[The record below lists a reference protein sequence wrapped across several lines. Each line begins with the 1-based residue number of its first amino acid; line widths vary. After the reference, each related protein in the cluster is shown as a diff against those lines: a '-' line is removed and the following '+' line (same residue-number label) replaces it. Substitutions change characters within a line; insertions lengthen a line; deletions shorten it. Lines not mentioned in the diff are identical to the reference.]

1 MLTDVRVWITIE
13 EVLAYQ
19 GHIDLQGT
27 KWFNILGRENI
38 LLCFQFNLLVFI
50 FFSYRYE
57 PFLTKEFP
65 CSTCKM
71 DINSFYRHMLY
82 S

>member
-1 MLTDVRVWITIE
+1 MYRTLRCVQNLKICIENSMEIMLTDVRVWITIE

-50 FFSYRYE
+50 FL
-57 PFLTKEFP
+57 FL
-65 CSTCKM
+65 
-71 DINSFYRHMLY
+71 
-82 S
+82 

>member
-1 MLTDVRVWITIE
+1 MCIEHSMESMLTDVRVWITIE

-19 GHIDLQGT
+19 GYIDLQGT

-50 FFSYRYE
+50 FL
-57 PFLTKEFP
+57 FL
-65 CSTCKM
+65 
-71 DINSFYRHMLY
+71 
-82 S
+82 

>member
-1 MLTDVRVWITIE
+1 MEIMLTDVRVWITIE

-19 GHIDLQGT
+19 GNIDLQGT

-50 FFSYRYE
+50 FL
-57 PFLTKEFP
+57 FL
-65 CSTCKM
+65 
-71 DINSFYRHMLY
+71 
-82 S
+82 